1 MYYDRVPPFQSWFVI
16 RVSGEWTLTFGK
28 NMTNPY
34 QTPQDSGDADT
45 VNAVEAPQGLPCKE
59 CGSTNTTTDSVLRSK
74 PSVIA
79 VIFFGWLFLLIRGAF
94 AMRTSCCRE
103 CGKTRRYKS
112 LGSWIA
118 LWIVLL
124 LGTFIIAGIFIE
136 G

>member
-34 QTPQDSGDADT
+34 QTPQDSSDADT

>member
-1 MYYDRVPPFQSWFVI
+1 
-16 RVSGEWTLTFGK
+16 
-28 NMTNPY
+28 MTNPY
-34 QTPQDSGDADT
+34 QTPQDSSDADT

-79 VIFFGWLFLLIRGAF
+79 MIFFGWLFLLIRGAF